1 MSIFGRLI
9 SEIIIFLCIINLSN
23 TRKSPL
29 NTLTAAGLS
38 CGRLRWDSLSA
49 FGASLRPT
57 LLAIGAI
64 APPKASLWSGKN
76 NQYYPFSAGDN
87 NTLKIKIISKIT
99 RSNLLI
105 PYFTA
110 YLIHYFYNS

>member
-29 NTLTAAGLS
+29 NPLTAAGLY

-64 APPKASLWSGKN
+64 APLKASLWSGKN
-76 NQYYPFSAGDN
+76 NQYHPFSAGDN
-87 NTLKIKIISKIT
+87 NTYIKNKNYLQDHSFKSAHSVFYSL
-99 RSNLLI
+99 SNTLFL
-105 PYFTA
+105 
-110 YLIHYFYNS
+110 